1 MIEINS
7 LTKVSDV
14 VIAYNYADSLR
25 IDLDYKRTILERR
38 LDNAVLNEQEL
49 ADDIRKLDA
58 KLNSFKTVRDTMPD
72 GPERLA
78 VDALIAKTQ
87 SELDAAI
94 ADQSNSGVQGD
105 ISRQHEHSNL
115 NGKVTYIDEYESA
128 LTALRETLPSV

>member
-38 LDNAVLNEQEL
+38 LDNAILNEQEL

-58 KLNSFKTVRDTMPD
+58 KLTSFKTVRATLQE
-72 GPERLA
+72 GPESQA
-78 VDALIAKTQ
+78 VDELIAKTQ

-94 ADQSNSGVQGD
+94 ADQNNSGVQGD
-105 ISRQHEHSNL
+105 ISRQLEHLLL
-115 NGKVTYIDEYESA
+115 NNKVNYIDEYESA
-128 LTALRETLPSV
+128 LTALRETLPSE